1 MYFSWR
7 HHQRKKEKKSERK
20 RACIPLCSCVR
31 VSVCVCVCVEE
42 REGEMRIFNRDHPFN
57 CECSKFFL
65 ASPTFCLSHSQLN
78 NSNFFQ
84 KAAVLPT
91 KANHI
96 LAHFSSS
103 LNRLLQNVKQK
114 DKSDAGK
121 FGPKHPGSKA
131 R

>member
-7 HHQRKKEKKSERK
+7 HDQRKKEKKSEK
-20 RACIPLCSCVR
+20 KER
-31 VSVCVCVCVEE
+31 VFLLARVCVCVCVKE

>member
-1 MYFSWR
+1 MCTLAGDIIR
-7 HHQRKKEKKSERK
+7 ERK
-20 RACIPLCSCVR
+20 RKRVRDKERVFLCAR
-31 VSVCVCVCVEE
+31 VCVCVCVKE

-103 LNRLLQNVKQK
+103 RNRSLQNVKQK

>member
-1 MYFSWR
+1 MSVNVYFSWR
-7 HHQRKKEKKSERK
+7 HDQRKKEKKSEKKERVF
-20 RACIPLCSCVR
+20 LCAR
-31 VSVCVCVCVEE
+31 VCVCVCAKE
-42 REGEMRIFNRDHPFN
+42 REGEMRNFNRDHPFN

-121 FGPKHPGSKA
+121 IGPKHPGAKA

>member
-1 MYFSWR
+1 MCTLAGDMIR
-7 HHQRKKEKKSERK
+7 ERK
-20 RACIPLCSCVR
+20 RKRVREKECVFLCACVY
-31 VSVCVCVCVEE
+31 VCVKE

-103 LNRLLQNVKQK
+103 LNRSLQNVKQK

-121 FGPKHPGSKA
+121 IGPKHPGTKA

>member
-1 MYFSWR
+1 MSVNVYFSWR
-7 HHQRKKEKKSERK
+7 HDQRKKEKKSEKKERVF
-20 RACIPLCSCVR
+20 LCAR
-31 VSVCVCVCVEE
+31 VCVCVCVKE